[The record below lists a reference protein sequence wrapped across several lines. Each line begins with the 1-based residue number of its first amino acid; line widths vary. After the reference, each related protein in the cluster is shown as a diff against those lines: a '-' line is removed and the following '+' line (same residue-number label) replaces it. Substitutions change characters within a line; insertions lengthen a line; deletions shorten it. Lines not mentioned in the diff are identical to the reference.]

1 MSEIK
6 EKKEVTFTD
15 YLSVLFKWKKFL
27 IINLLVVAIIT
38 TGITFLIPEKFKADS
53 TIMIQEDDNMGLLN
67 SVMSSAGSLLGGAL
81 FGSGGTSMD
90 KIFGY
95 LESRKI
101 LLNVINKF
109 KLVDYYG
116 FSDYKTEKTL
126 KAFRDDVKFDLTQN
140 GLIEIS
146 MVHESPDTAKEIVKY
161 FILTL
166 DSLNK
171 QFTSAH
177 AKSYRQFIERRYLKN
192 LEDMKNAE
200 IEFKNF
206 QKKYKVYVIPEQL
219 QVAFEVIAGLEGEL
233 AKKELEADLLKL
245 SQGEKSPNVKVA
257 FDQVKL
263 LRTKINDI
271 TNGNSATNE
280 SIIYFPFKDIPEL
293 QVEYFRLYR
302 EIEIQ
307 NKLLEFTLPMYEQAV
322 MEEQKDVPTIIVLDE
337 PLTPELKDSPKKAFI
352 ILGIGFLFFFL
363 HVFFVFRAELILLKR
378 SDLNLIEGNEY
389 NFYSKIKSGYKI
401 K

>member
-1 MSEIK
+1 
-6 EKKEVTFTD
+6 
-15 YLSVLFKWKKFL
+15 
-27 IINLLVVAIIT
+27 
-38 TGITFLIPEKFKADS
+38 
-53 TIMIQEDDNMGLLN
+53 
-67 SVMSSAGSLLGGAL
+67 
-81 FGSGGTSMD
+81 
-90 KIFGY
+90 
-95 LESRKI
+95 
-101 LLNVINKF
+101 
-109 KLVDYYG
+109 
-116 FSDYKTEKTL
+116 
-126 KAFRDDVKFDLTQN
+126 
-140 GLIEIS
+140 
-146 MVHESPDTAKEIVKY
+146 MVHESPDTAKEIVNY
-161 FILTL
+161 FVLAL

-177 AKSYRQFIERRYLKN
+177 AKSYRKFIERRYLKN

-219 QVAFEVIAGLEGEL
+219 QVAFEVIAELEGEL

-257 FDQVKL
+257 LDQVKL

-271 TNGNSATNE
+271 TTGNSTTKE
-280 SIIYFPFKDIPEL
+280 SIIYLPFKDIPEL
-293 QVEYFRLYR
+293 QVEYLRLYR

-337 PLTPELKDSPKKAFI
+337 PFTPELKDSPKKAFI

-363 HVFFVFRAELILLKR
+363 HVFFVFRAELILLK
-378 SDLNLIEGNEY
+378 SSSLNLIEGKEY
-389 NFYSKIKSGYKI
+389 NFYSKIKSRYSI

>member
-6 EKKEVTFTD
+6 EKREVSYTD
-15 YLSVLFKWKKFL
+15 YLSILLKWKKFL

-38 TGITFLIPEKFKADS
+38 TVITFLIPEKFKADS

-109 KLVDYYG
+109 KLIDYYG
-116 FSDYKTEKTL
+116 YSDYKTEKTL

-378 SDLNLIEGNEY
+378 SDLNLIEGKEY
-389 NFYSKIKSGYKI
+389 NFYSKIKSRYSI